1 MNYKFG
7 WSDNVLPVLYFK
19 PANISHDNTHK
30 LFLCFKVLPMYD
42 GRRYVWY
49 ERQDTDTES
58 VLKCG
63 FSGKCTSLQITS
75 IVSKYLILNRT
86 IWTAHLHSQCGT
98 SHVLCLLAGTTTC
111 SILVLSQRHLFLQF
125 HNYPLS
131 HHWDDNISCL
141 KSCGMLVLSFGD
153 LFL

>member
-49 ERQDTDTES
+49 KR
-58 VLKCG
+58 
-63 FSGKCTSLQITS
+63 
-75 IVSKYLILNRT
+75 
-86 IWTAHLHSQCGT
+86 
-98 SHVLCLLAGTTTC
+98 
-111 SILVLSQRHLFLQF
+111 
-125 HNYPLS
+125 
-131 HHWDDNISCL
+131 
-141 KSCGMLVLSFGD
+141 
-153 LFL
+153 